1 MENLFAVLEFG
12 LIVKILLLAL
22 FLLYILFALTLY
34 NKVRS
39 LGEIVFISNLGA
51 SKILNLAALVHLVAA
66 VSLFALGI
74 VIL

>member
-1 MENLFAVLEFG
+1 MEDLFTVLEFG
-12 LIVKILLLAL
+12 LIVKVLLSAL
-22 FLLYILFALTLY
+22 FLLYIIFALTLY

-51 SKILNLAALVHLVAA
+51 SKILNLAALAHPVAA
-66 VSLFALGI
+66 IALFALGI